1 MVSKHCCYGKCEYN
15 SMNKDRHHKQGMD
28 FVPFQPK
35 SYFKC
40 KKKKR
45 EREDFGTWPTDY
57 RKKAP
62 FSVKKC
68 EKVYIYIHEEEVKK
82 CAFKYMKKR

>member
-1 MVSKHCCYGKCEYN
+1 MESVSIIRRIRIDITSKGWILY
-15 SMNKDRHHKQGMD
+15 
-28 FVPFQPK
+28 PFNQK
-35 SYFKC
+35 VILSAK